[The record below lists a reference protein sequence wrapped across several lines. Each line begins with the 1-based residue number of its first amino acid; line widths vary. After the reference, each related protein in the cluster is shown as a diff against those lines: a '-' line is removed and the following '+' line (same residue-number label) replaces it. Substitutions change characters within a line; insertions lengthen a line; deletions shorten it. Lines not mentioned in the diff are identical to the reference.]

1 MISEICISVKLT
13 TSVASIHQ
21 EDRYQMTLGK
31 KKKNPYHLM
40 LLGTLFLGG
49 VCLPHMLLSP

>member
-13 TSVASIHQ
+13 TSVASIYQ

-31 KKKNPYHLM
+31 KKNP
-40 LLGTLFLGG
+40 
-49 VCLPHMLLSP
+49 LPFNVT

>member
-1 MISEICISVKLT
+1 MISESCISVKLT

-31 KKKNPYHLM
+31 KKP
-40 LLGTLFLGG
+40 
-49 VCLPHMLLSP
+49 LPFNVT

>member
-1 MISEICISVKLT
+1 MISESCISVKLT

-31 KKKNPYHLM
+31 KNP
-40 LLGTLFLGG
+40 
-49 VCLPHMLLSP
+49 LPFNVT